1 MEWVAHQ
8 KTAKAPQHYA
18 KIWVTVFVN
27 VLPLA
32 LTTVTATLHIPV
44 LSSTKVIRTTLQ
56 FRAEMGNT
64 FMMVFT
70 DPTKLILANATT
82 SRIDFLCIAG
92 G

>member
-1 MEWVAHQ
+1 M
-8 KTAKAPQHYA
+8 K
-18 KIWVTVFVN
+18 

-32 LTTVTATLHIPV
+32 LTTVIATLHIPF
-44 LSSTKVIRTTLQ
+44 LSSTKVARTTLQ
-56 FRAEMGNT
+56 FRAETGNT
-64 FMMVFT
+64 FMMVAT